1 MKYKTFFIVLL
12 IPAIFLS
19 CEEEV
24 FLSFEHEP
32 RLCLNCIL
40 NPDSTVITASLSL
53 SKKLDTINVIKSIS
67 DAEILLYE
75 DENLFGRFLHAGDGK
90 YKLDKAPV
98 AGKTY
103 RITVNS
109 EVYGQVSASTIV
121 PNKPEITWSKDTM
134 GYDEYNLLRY
144 NLNVQIHDKQGKD
157 YYWLYSTGIVNGVKG
172 GGGGGVVLNAPFADT
187 FNRRYETE
195 EKYGFMHYYQ
205 IRLSDEG
212 YDGKVL
218 DFIIPDLVPTNQY
231 RAKHILNASEHYDKY
246 IKTSILYRLNEDVD
260 LPFNEP
266 VQIYSNIENGFGIFG
281 ACTIS
286 TIVL

>member
-1 MKYKTFFIVLL
+1 VTFFIIFL

-24 FLSFEHEP
+24 YFSFEHEP

-75 DENLFGRFLHAGDGK
+75 DGNLFGRFSNTGDGK
-90 YKLDKAPV
+90 YKLNKVPV
-98 AGKTY
+98 AGKMY
-103 RITVNS
+103 RITVDS
-109 EVYGQVSASTIV
+109 EEYGKVSASTIV
-121 PNKPEITWSKDTM
+121 PNKPEITWSKDTV

-157 YYWLYSTGIVNGVKG
+157 YYWLYSTGEVNGVTVG

-195 EKYGFMHYYQ
+195 QKYGFVHYYQ

-212 YDGKVL
+212 YDGQVL
-218 DFIIPDLVPTNQY
+218 DFVIPDLVPNTQY
-231 RAKHILNASEHYDKY
+231 RQFKRHILNASEHYDKY
-246 IKTSILYRLNEDVD
+246 IKTSILYRLNEGSD
-260 LPFNEP
+260 LPFSEP

-281 ACTIS
+281 SCAIS

>member
-1 MKYKTFFIVLL
+1 MKFKVFYIILL
-12 IPAIFLS
+12 IPGIFLS

-24 FLSFEHEP
+24 FFSFEHEP

-53 SKKLDTINVIKSIS
+53 SKKLDTINEFITIT

-75 DENLFGRFLHAGDGK
+75 EGNLFGWFSHTGKGK
-90 YKLDKAPV
+90 YKLNKVPV

-103 RITVNS
+103 RITVDS
-109 EVYGQVSASTIV
+109 ENYGQISASTVV
-121 PNKPEITWSKDTM
+121 PNKPEITWSKDTV
-134 GYDEYNLLRY
+134 GYDQYNQLRY
-144 NLNVQIHDKQGKD
+144 NLNIQIHDKQGKD
-157 YYWLYSTGIVNGVKG
+157 NYWLYSTGIVNGVKG

-212 YDGKVL
+212 YDGQVL

-231 RAKHILNASEHYDKY
+231 RAKHILNAGEHYDKY
-246 IKTSILYRLNEDVD
+246 IKSSVKARLNSEGE
-260 LPFNEP
+260 LPFKES
-266 VQIYSNIENGFGIFG
+266 VQIYSNIENGYGIFG
-281 ACTIS
+281 SCAITTIK
-286 TIVL
+286 L

>member
-1 MKYKTFFIVLL
+1 MKFKSTFIILL
-12 IPAIFLS
+12 VTAIFLS
-19 CEEEV
+19 CEEDV
-24 FLSFEHEP
+24 SFDFEHEP

-40 NPDSTVITASLSL
+40 NPDSAVITASLSL
-53 SKKLDTINVIKSIS
+53 SKMLDTINEIKTVN

-75 DENLFGRFLHAGDGK
+75 EENLLGRFSHAGNGK
-90 YKLDKAPV
+90 FKLNKVPV
-98 AGKTY
+98 SGKTY
-103 RITVNS
+103 RITVDS
-109 EVYGQVSASTIV
+109 EEYGKISASTIV
-121 PNKPEITWSKDTM
+121 PNKPEITWSKDTV
-134 GYDEYNLLRY
+134 GYDQYNSLRY
-144 NLNVQIHDKQGKD
+144 NLNVQIHDKQGKNN
-157 YYWLYSTGIVNGVKG
+157 YWLFSTGISRGIKG

-187 FNRRYETE
+187 FNRRYEIE
-195 EKYGFMHYYQ
+195 EKYGFIHYYQ

-212 YDGKVL
+212 YDGQIL

-246 IKTSILYRLNEDVD
+246 IKTSILFKLNEESD

-281 ACTIS
+281 ACSIS

>member
-1 MKYKTFFIVLL
+1 MKFKTFFIVLL

-24 FLSFEHEP
+24 YFSFEHEP

-53 SKKLDTINVIKSIS
+53 SKKMDTINEIKTIN

-75 DENLFGRFLHAGDGK
+75 EGNLFGRFLHTEDGK
-90 YKLDKAPV
+90 YKLNKVPV
-98 AGKTY
+98 AGKMY
-103 RITVNS
+103 RITVES
-109 EVYGQVSASTIV
+109 EEYGNVSASTIV
-121 PNKPEITWSKDTM
+121 PNKPEITWSKDTV

-144 NLNVQIHDKQGKD
+144 NLNVKIHDKQGKD

-187 FNRRYETE
+187 FNRRYEIE

-212 YDGKVL
+212 YDGQVL

-246 IKTSILYRLNEDVD
+246 IKTSILYRLNEDAD

-281 ACTIS
+281 ACVIS